1 MLRFPPPLV
10 GTLAIIQA
18 SVVVVSILVVRTF
31 HRIYEMHMAG
41 ARLHFN
47 RLSGM
52 VEWMLSSGPLL
63 LLVPLVWGLAATL
76 WADTE
81 GRVAMITPRQSVI
94 GVGLTM
100 ALGLFCAMTI
110 LLSMKLLVRG
120 IGP

>member
-18 SVVVVSILVVRTF
+18 SVIVVSILVVRTF
-31 HRIYEMHMAG
+31 HKLYELHAAG
-41 ARLHFN
+41 AGLQFK

-52 VEWMLSSGPLL
+52 LEWMLSAGPLL

-81 GRVAMITPRQSVI
+81 GRVAMITPRQSMI
-94 GVGLTM
+94 GVGLTV
-100 ALGLFCAMTI
+100 ALGLFCAMTV
-110 LLSMKLLVRG
+110 LMSMKLLVRG
-120 IGP
+120 L